1 MKYFLDSANFKEIK
15 ESLESYALDG
25 VTTNPAILARDL
37 PKGMSLLEG
46 LREIRRLTEG
56 KLMFVQATSAE
67 REGMVRDARAIC
79 RALGGALSIKLPA
92 TPEGFA
98 AAKVLVSEKV
108 SVTVTAVYSTS
119 QALLAGA
126 VGADFAAPYISHID
140 NMSLDGAA
148 LAGEMARQLDLHG
161 KSTEVLAASF
171 RTASQVERC
180 IAGGVSAVTV
190 TADMLKTLASHTGTW
205 AEVENLG
212 SKWSERFDG
221 DIGEIIER

>member
-37 PKGMSLLEG
+37 PNGMALLDG

-56 KLMFVQATSAE
+56 KLMFVQATSPE
-67 REGMVRDARAIC
+67 REGMMRDARAVC
-79 RALGGALSIKLPA
+79 KALGGALSIKLPA

-98 AAKVLVSEKV
+98 AAKVLVSEGI
-108 SVTVTAVYSTS
+108 SITMTAVYSTS
-119 QALLAGA
+119 QALLSGA

-148 LAGEMARQLDLHG
+148 VAGEMACQLYLHG
-161 KSTEVLAASF
+161 KATEVLAASF

-190 TADMLKTLASHTGTW
+190 TADMLKTLASHAGTW
-205 AEVENLG
+205 AEVESLG
-212 SKWSERFDG
+212 SKWSARFDG
-221 DIGEIIER
+221 NIGEIIEG